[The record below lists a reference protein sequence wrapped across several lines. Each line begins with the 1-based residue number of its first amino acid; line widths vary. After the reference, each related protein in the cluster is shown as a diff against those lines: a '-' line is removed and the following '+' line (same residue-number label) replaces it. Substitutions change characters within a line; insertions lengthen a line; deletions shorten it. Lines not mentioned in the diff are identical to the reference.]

1 MGYCIGY
8 RSPRLCLARG
18 SGPDVE
24 LRAALEADESGTL
37 NAKPSGKCPSSEGH
51 GHHLCEMPSFPCRAK
66 LVAKECSPSPKYPLS
81 KEYLGFL

>member
-51 GHHLCEMPSFPCRAK
+51 GHHLCENAK
-66 LVAKECSPSPKYPLS
+66 LSVQGEARCERVLS
-81 KEYLGFL
+81 KSQVPLK